1 MEKLFKA
8 KKEIHNDMDKKIEK
22 SENITWVEREGV
34 PFLQFPFL
42 QGYPLAHGFST
53 KLGGVSSGDCS
64 TMNLSF
70 TRGDAVCDVR
80 ENHRLFARAVGY
92 DISEL
97 VLTDQVHSTN
107 IRRVGAGDCGEVF
120 LEHRSIRETDGL
132 VTNEKNVVLM
142 TFFADCV
149 PLLFYD
155 PVRQAVG
162 NAHSGW
168 RGTVQKMGEKMVER
182 MGREFGSDPEDLRAV
197 IGPSICQACYEV
209 DEAVIRE
216 FDLAFDEKYW
226 DDIYEKKENGHYQLD
241 LWQANRIV
249 LEEAGLRPEHICV
262 SGVCTYENP
271 KQLFSHRFTNGRR
284 GNLCAVIG
292 LR

>member
-1 MEKLFKA
+1 
-8 KKEIHNDMDKKIEK
+8 MDNKIEK
-22 SENITWVEREGV
+22 NKKIMWVEREGV
-34 PFLQFPFL
+34 PFLQFPSL
-42 QGYPLAHGFST
+42 QEYPLVHGFST
-53 KLGGVSSGDCS
+53 KLGGVSSGDCA

-70 TRGDAVCDVR
+70 TRGDAVADVR

-92 DISEL
+92 DVSEL

-120 LEHRSIRETDGL
+120 LEQRSIRETDGL
-132 VTNEKNVVLM
+132 VTNEKDVVLM

-155 PVRQAVG
+155 PVNQAVG

-182 MGREFGSDPEDLRAV
+182 MRQEFGSEPEDLRAV
-197 IGPSICQACYEV
+197 IGPSICRDCYEV

-216 FDLAFDEKYW
+216 FDLAFDEGHRHALY
-226 DDIYEKKENGHYQLD
+226 DKKENGHYQLD
-241 LWQANRIV
+241 LWQANRII

-262 SGVCTYENP
+262 SGVCTYEHP
-271 KQLFSHRFTNGRR
+271 EQLFSHRYTNGQR

>member
-1 MEKLFKA
+1 MDNWIEK
-8 KKEIHNDMDKKIEK
+8 NKKIM
-22 SENITWVEREGV
+22 WVEREGV

-42 QGYPLAHGFST
+42 QEYPLVHGFST
-53 KLGGVSSGDCS
+53 KLGGVSSGDS
-64 TMNLSF
+64 ATMNLSF
-70 TRGDAVCDVR
+70 TRGDAVADVR

-92 DISEL
+92 DVSEL

-107 IRRVGAGDCGEVF
+107 IRRVGTGDCGEVF
-120 LEHRSIRETDGL
+120 LEQRSIRETDGL
-132 VTNEKNVVLM
+132 VTNEKDVVLM

-155 PVRQAVG
+155 PVHQAVG

-182 MGREFGSDPEDLRAV
+182 MGQEFGSEPEDLRAV
-197 IGPSICQACYEV
+197 IGPSICRACYEV
-209 DEAVIRE
+209 EVAVIRE
-216 FDLAFDEKYW
+216 FDLAFDEGHRDALY
-226 DDIYEKKENGHYQLD
+226 DKKENGHYQLD
-241 LWQANRIV
+241 LWQANRII

-262 SGVCTYENP
+262 SGVCTYEHQE
-271 KQLFSHRFTNGRR
+271 QLFSHRYTNGRR

>member
-1 MEKLFKA
+1 
-8 KKEIHNDMDKKIEK
+8 MDKWIENNK
-22 SENITWVEREGV
+22 QITWVEREGV

-42 QGYPLAHGFST
+42 QEYPLVHGFST
-53 KLGGVSSGDCS
+53 KLGGVSSGDCA

-70 TRGDAVCDVR
+70 TRGDAVSDVR

-92 DISEL
+92 DVSKL

-107 IRRVGAGDCGEVF
+107 IRRVGVRDCGEVF
-120 LEHRSIRETDGL
+120 REQRSIRETDGL
-132 VTNEKNVVLM
+132 VTNEKDVVLM

-155 PVRQAVG
+155 PVQQAVG

-168 RGTVQKMGEKMVER
+168 RGTVQKMGEKMVAR
-182 MGREFGSDPEDLRAV
+182 MAQEFGSEPENLRAV
-197 IGPSICQACYEV
+197 IGPSICRACYEV
-209 DEAVIRE
+209 DAAVIRE
-216 FDLAFDEKYW
+216 FNLAFDERHW
-226 DDIYEKKENGHYQLD
+226 DAIYDKKGNGHYQLD
-241 LWQANRIV
+241 LWQANRII

-262 SGVCTYENP
+262 SGVCTYEHAE
-271 KQLFSHRFTNGRR
+271 QLFSHRYTNGRR